1 MQSLKS
7 AKAFCKKHNLK
18 GLDIRSA
25 SSIRALIRFDGT
37 LYRIP
42 IADVDISHSGLFK
55 AAEKVNEYRNLAK
68 YNFAQFKQLTNGKNN
83 TQDKY
88 LGEYIESFLNS
99 KRYKLASCTYKNYL
113 KKIIK
118 HISPKYETYA
128 VSKITP
134 AVIEKWVTVEL
145 YYLGDKT
152 VKELLCLLSQ
162 IFAVAMLDETIKTNP
177 VDSLKASKT
186 IKLRASLSL
195 PDPFTI
201 DEMDSIATT
210 ESKFISEKN
219 MILFNCA
226 VGLRLSE
233 LMALSWEDVDFEKN
247 VIYVQRAVV
256 ERDYKTPKTASS
268 VRAVDL
274 LPKARGVLLQQLAL
288 REPPVSEVSVTQP
301 DNRSQKVQ
309 EIRFVFF
316 DSRNG
321 TALSHDNQFRNTT
334 YKKIIIESGVRWR
347 GINQTRH
354 TYASHLISAGLP
366 LAWVARQ
373 MGHESIKMIEKHYS
387 RWLPTNNEALLQL
400 AVKAF

>member
-1 MQSLKS
+1 MQSIDS
-7 AKAFCKKHNLK
+7 AKAFCKKHKLK

-25 SSIRALIRFDGT
+25 SSIRALIRFNGK

-42 IADVDISHSGLFK
+42 IIDVDITDSGLFK
-55 AAEKVNEYRNLAK
+55 ASEKVSEYKNLAK
-68 YNFAQFKQLTNGKNN
+68 YNFAQFEQLTSNKKNE
-83 TQDKY
+83 QDKC
-88 LGEYIESFLNS
+88 LGEYIEYFLNS

-113 KKIIK
+113 KKITK
-118 HISPKYETYA
+118 HISPKFETCA

-134 AVIEKWVTVEL
+134 VVIEKWVTVEL

-152 VKELLCLLSQ
+152 IKELLCLLSQ
-162 IFAVAMLDETIKTNP
+162 IFAIAMLDETIKTNP
-177 VDSLKASKT
+177 VDSLKSSKT
-186 IKLRASLSL
+186 IQLRASLSL
-195 PDPFTI
+195 PDPFSV
-201 DEMDSIATT
+201 DDMVSIAST
-210 ESKFISEKN
+210 ESKFVSEKN
-219 MILFNCA
+219 MILFNCVA
-226 VGLRLSE
+226 GLRLSE

-268 VRAVDL
+268 VRSVDL
-274 LPKARGVLLQQLAL
+274 LPKAREVLLQQLEL
-288 REPPVSEVSVTQP
+288 REPPTSEVSVTQP

-334 YKKIIIESGVRWR
+334 YKKIIIDSGVRWR

-366 LAWVARQ
+366 LAWVSRQ
-373 MGHESIKMIEKHYS
+373 MGHNSIKMIEKHYS
-387 RWLPTNNEALLQL
+387 KWLPTNNEALLQL
-400 AVKAF
+400 AAKAF